1 MHAGEELSLPR
12 HENNLNIDSASFEHS
27 LAKVRDMEKRRAGKS
42 GLEISR
48 LGLGTMTW
56 GRDTDTH
63 EAADQC
69 RAYIEA
75 GGNFFDTA
83 STYGDGDSERV
94 LGGLIGTLFQRS
106 EVAIATKAGI
116 SFPDGEKTVNNSR
129 QALIAELDRSLQ
141 RLETDYIDI
150 WQIHCWDPFNPLED
164 SLSALDYAYSSG
176 KARYVG
182 LSNFSGWQSARA
194 ITIQESNSAKAPIV
208 THQVEYSLLNRSAEE
223 EILPCADETAIG
235 VLAWAPLGRG
245 VLTGKYRNGIPSD
258 SRAAA
263 PHFVK
268 HVEPYLNDASS
279 RIVEAVTVAA
289 QGLGFSPLEVAL
301 AWVRDTPGITSAIV
315 GARTGAQLRGILKSE
330 EVLLPQIVR
339 EALDE
344 VSSQ

>member
-1 MHAGEELSLPR
+1 
-12 HENNLNIDSASFEHS
+12 
-27 LAKVRDMEKRRAGKS
+27 
-42 GLEISR
+42 
-48 LGLGTMTW
+48 MTW

-94 LGGLIGTLFQRS
+94 IGGLIGTLFQRS
-106 EVAIATKAGI
+106 DVSIATKAGI
-116 SFPDGEKTVNNSR
+116 TFPDGNRTINNSR
-129 QALIAELDRSLQ
+129 QALIAELDKSLS
-141 RLETDYIDI
+141 RLETDYVDI

-194 ITIQESNSAKAPIV
+194 ITIQESNSAKAPIIS
-208 THQVEYSLLNRSAEE
+208 HQIEYSLLNRTAED
-223 EILPCADETAIG
+223 EILPCADETGIG
-235 VLAWAPLGRG
+235 ILAWAPLGRG
-245 VLTGKYRNGIPSD
+245 GLTCKFRIGIPSD

-263 PHFVK
+263 PLFVK
-268 HVEPYLNDASS
+268 HVEPYLNGDSS
-279 RIVEAVTVAA
+279 RIVEAVSIAA

-330 EVLLPQIVR
+330 EVTLPQIVR
-339 EALDE
+339 DALDE
-344 VSSQ
+344 VSAC